1 MASIKFTDSQSKKL
15 KKLGISDEWD
25 LLLHIPARYIDETEI
40 KTIDEIQPGELSQ
53 IQGTIVKTKIS
64 YAPRKNLSVHIKDET
79 GEIQIRF
86 LNFYPSQIKQL
97 KEGALIRVFGEV
109 KVNALFYEMVHPQ
122 YKIINE
128 GEPLPNT
135 YTPVYPVTAG
145 MAQKSLRKLI
155 HKYILIEKTKK
166 QFDDLFPEIYKKNK
180 FPTFIEAIECIHNPP
195 KNYKKDDFDNKRSIY
210 HQRLIYDEFLAQQLF
225 FRSRY
230 LELIKKKAPK
240 FEFSKKKYEL
250 FLQQLKFNL
259 TEQQKITFSELKKD
273 FLLGYPMNRLLQGD
287 VGSGKTVVAVMG
299 SIQAMVAG
307 YQVAFMAPT
316 EILAG
321 QHYEKIK
328 KWLSPLSFK
337 VELLTGSI
345 KAKARVEIYEKLEA
359 GRVNLLIG
367 THALFQEPVKFK
379 NLGFYIIDEQHRFGV
394 EQRIALRESNLEKLS
409 YEPHKLMMSATP
421 IPRTL
426 SMSYF
431 ADMEISTINELP
443 PGRIP
448 IITKLFSEER
458 RSMILGNIKDLCQQ
472 GSQAYWVCPL
482 IEDSETLQLQTAI
495 NTFNSL
501 SKILLDL
508 NVGLIHGRMKS
519 DEKKEIMQK
528 FQDNQI
534 NILVATTVIEVGVD
548 VPNATLMVIE
558 NAERLGLSQLH
569 QLRGRVGRGVKE
581 SACILLYKEKLSDTA
596 KKRLKIIFE
605 NTDGFIIAE
614 EDLRLRGPGE
624 FLGLKQS
631 GLPSLRIA
639 NLSRDESLLS
649 IAKKDAEILLKNELK
664 PFLHLDRWLKNY
676 ELLSRA

>member
-1 MASIKFTDSQSKKL
+1 LASIKFTEAQSKKL
-15 KKLGISDEWD
+15 KKLGIFDEWD
-25 LLLHIPARYIDETEI
+25 LLMHVPSRYIDETEI
-40 KTIDEIQPGELSQ
+40 QPIAKIQPEKLSQ

-64 YAPRKNLSVHIKDET
+64 YAPRKNLIAHIKDET

-97 KEGALIRVFGEV
+97 EEGALIRVFGEA
-109 KVNALFYEMVHPQ
+109 KVFGLFYEMVHPQ
-122 YKIINE
+122 YKIIRE
-128 GEPLPNT
+128 GEPLPST

-155 HKYILIEKTKK
+155 QKYISIEKTKK
-166 QFDDLFPEIYKKNK
+166 QFDDLFPAIYKKNK
-180 FPTFIEAIECIHNPP
+180 FPSFIKAIECVHKPP
-195 KNYKKDDFDNKRSIY
+195 KKYKKDDFDNKRTVY

-230 LELIKKKAPK
+230 LELKKHKAPK
-240 FEFSKKKYEL
+240 FSFSKKIHES
-250 FLQQLKFNL
+250 FLQQITFNL
-259 TEQQKITFSELKKD
+259 TGQQKIVFSELKKD
-273 FLLGYPMNRLLQGD
+273 FTLGHPMNRMLQGD
-287 VGSGKTVVAVMG
+287 VGSGKTIVAVMAAV
-299 SIQAMVAG
+299 QVMDAG

-328 KWLSPLSFK
+328 DWLTPLSFK
-337 VELLTGSI
+337 VELLSGAV
-345 KAKARVEIYEKLEA
+345 KGNVRKKVYENLEV
-359 GRVNLLIG
+359 GKIDLLIG
-367 THALFQEPVKFK
+367 THAVFQEAVKFK

-394 EQRIALRESNLEKLS
+394 EQRVALRESNLGKLS

-431 ADMEISTINELP
+431 ADMEISIINELP

-458 RSMILGNIKDLCQQ
+458 RMMILDNIKKLCLQ

-495 NTFNSL
+495 ETYNSL
-501 SKILLDL
+501 SKILLNLD
-508 NVGLIHGRMKS
+508 VGLIHGRMKS

-569 QLRGRVGRGVKE
+569 QLRGRIGRGGKE
-581 SACILLYKEKLSDTA
+581 SACILLYKKQLSDTS

-605 NTDGFIIAE
+605 SSDGFIIAE
-614 EDLRLRGPGE
+614 EDLKLRGPGE

-631 GLPSLRIA
+631 GLPSLKIG
-639 NLSRDESLLS
+639 NLSRDESLLN
-649 IAKKDAEILLKNELK
+649 IAKKDAEILLKNEHK
-664 PFLHLDRWLKNY
+664 SFLHLDRWLKNY
-676 ELLSRA
+676 KLLSRA

>member
-1 MASIKFTDSQSKKL
+1 
-15 KKLGISDEWD
+15 
-25 LLLHIPARYIDETEI
+25 
-40 KTIDEIQPGELSQ
+40 
-53 IQGTIVKTKIS
+53 
-64 YAPRKNLSVHIKDET
+64 
-79 GEIQIRF
+79 
-86 LNFYPSQIKQL
+86 
-97 KEGALIRVFGEV
+97 
-109 KVNALFYEMVHPQ
+109 
-122 YKIINE
+122 
-128 GEPLPNT
+128 
-135 YTPVYPVTAG
+135 
-145 MAQKSLRKLI
+145 
-155 HKYILIEKTKK
+155 
-166 QFDDLFPEIYKKNK
+166 
-180 FPTFIEAIECIHNPP
+180 
-195 KNYKKDDFDNKRSIY
+195 
-210 HQRLIYDEFLAQQLF
+210 
-225 FRSRY
+225 
-230 LELIKKKAPK
+230 
-240 FEFSKKKYEL
+240 
-250 FLQQLKFNL
+250 
-259 TEQQKITFSELKKD
+259 
-273 FLLGYPMNRLLQGD
+273 MNRLLQGD

-299 SIQAMVAG
+299 AVQAMGAG

-316 EILAG
+316 EILAE

-328 KWLSPLSFK
+328 KWLTPLSFEVK
-337 VELLTGSI
+337 LLTGGI
-345 KAKARVEIYEKLEA
+345 KSKLRASLYEKLEA
-359 GRVNLLIG
+359 GKIDLLVG
-367 THALFQEPVKFK
+367 THALFQEAVKFK
-379 NLGFYIIDEQHRFGV
+379 KLGFYVIDEQHRFGV

-458 RSMILGNIKDLCQQ
+458 RTMILDNIKDLCLQ

-482 IEDSETLQLQTAI
+482 IEDSETLQLQTVI
-495 NTFNSL
+495 STFNSL
-501 SKILLDL
+501 SKILVNLEL
-508 NVGLIHGRMKS
+508 GLIHGRMKS

-569 QLRGRVGRGVKE
+569 QLRGRIGRGGKE
-581 SACILLYKEKLSDTA
+581 SACILLYKEKLSESA

-605 NTDGFIIAE
+605 NTDGFIVAE

-631 GLPSLRIA
+631 GLPSLRIG
-639 NLSRDESLLS
+639 NLSRDETLLS
-649 IAKKDAEILLKNELK
+649 LAKKDAEILLKNEHN